1 MAGQKY
7 PTEVA
12 EGLNKIRRLY
22 LQVEAKRLPVV
33 VVGEE
38 RSTSLITGNSLR
50 HTVVTVYLTSPKSHQ
65 HLLAFLG
72 RAGKTGIASLDEEG
86 NSTRWKVRENDWRIE
101 DQGYGE
107 TYLHKIHLDEIE
119 PVIPNSLVING
130 LEFHPYFYQ
139 EEIDPEINGLVIK
152 ARIFTDEAGLA
163 QLLSIAQAAKP
174 AAVIR
179 AGAQDGIRLMI
190 LVAGFW
196 SQHPDGI
203 KQEIGL
209 VEALAKKKDPLGLAP
224 LNAIYENAA
233 QALSEMLARQE
244 IRLDEL
250 KTRGMVSD
258 AALAEMRQTAQEQ
271 APLLKRKLLQLKD
284 LDEPGQSFETKG
296 A

>member
-1 MAGQKY
+1 M
-7 PTEVA
+7 EVA
-12 EGLNKIRRLY
+12 ESLNKIRRLY
-22 LQVEAKRLPVV
+22 LQIEDKRLPVV

-38 RSTSLITGNSLR
+38 RSTSLMTGNSLR

-86 NSTRWKVRENDWRIE
+86 SSTRWKVWENEWRIE

-119 PVIPNSLVING
+119 PVIPKNLVING
-130 LEFHPYFYQ
+130 LEFHPYAYQ
-139 EEIDPEINGLVIK
+139 EEIDPELNGLVIK
-152 ARIFTDEAGLA
+152 ARIFTDEAGAA

-196 SQHPDGI
+196 SQHSDGI

-209 VEALAKKKDPLGLAP
+209 VEAMSEKKDPLGLAS
-224 LNAIYENAA
+224 LNTIYENAA
-233 QALSEMLARQE
+233 QVLFEMLARQE
-244 IRLDEL
+244 QHLDEL
-250 KTRGMVSD
+250 KARGMVSD
-258 AALAEMRQTAQEQ
+258 AALAEMRKTARAQ
-271 APLLKRKLLQLKD
+271 APLLKRKLLQVKD
-284 LDEPGQSFETKG
+284 IDETGQLFEMQN